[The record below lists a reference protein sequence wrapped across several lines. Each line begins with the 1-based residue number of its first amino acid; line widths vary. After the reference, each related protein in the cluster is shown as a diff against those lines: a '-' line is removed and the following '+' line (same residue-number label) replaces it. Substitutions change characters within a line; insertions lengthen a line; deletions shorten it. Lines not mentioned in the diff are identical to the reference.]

1 VGGLLSN
8 GGVGQLEIPQLV
20 RERASNNGAAGQR
33 WLADLPELV
42 AELAGRWQLELGEAF
57 TGGSASYVVAATD
70 ATGRACV
77 LKIGMPLD
85 MHERDDFARSVR
97 VHELAGGR
105 GCVALLDHDEAA
117 SAMLLERLGPNL
129 HALGLELPDVLDAIA
144 TTLSTFWRPVPDG
157 LDLPTMR
164 DQAEWLARYIETTWH
179 EVGRPGERAVIDR
192 ALALC
197 EAGAARF
204 DSGSAVLV
212 HGDAHGWNTL
222 AAGDGAY
229 KFVDPEGLCAER
241 EYDLSVA
248 MREYNGPLLVGDT
261 PRLVRE
267 RAEFLAERCGVDAQ
281 TVWDWGFVER
291 VSTGLANVRDF
302 DNDDGL
308 AFLEVARRSL

>member
-1 VGGLLSN
+1 MGP
-8 GGVGQLEIPQLV
+8 LEIPQLV
-20 RERASNNGAAGQR
+20 RERASNNGLAGRR
-33 WLADLPELV
+33 WLAGLPDLV
-42 AELAGRWQLELGEAF
+42 ADLAERWQLELAEAF

-97 VHELAGGR
+97 VHRLAGGR
-105 GCVALLDHDEAA
+105 GCVALLDHDEAV

-129 HALGLELPDVLDAIA
+129 HALGLGLTDVLDAIA
-144 TTLSTFWRPVPDG
+144 TTLSTFWRPVPDDV
-157 LDLPTMR
+157 DLPTMG
-164 DQAEWLARYIETTWH
+164 DQAEWLLRFIETTWD
-179 EVGRPGERAVIDR
+179 EVGRPVERAVVDR

-197 EAGAARF
+197 ETGAERF
-204 DSGSAVLV
+204 DPSRAVLV

-222 AAGDGAY
+222 ATGDGTF
-229 KFVDPEGLCAER
+229 KFVDPEGLCADR

-248 MREYNGPLLVGDT
+248 MREYNGPLLAGDT

-267 RAEFLAERCGVDAQ
+267 RAEFLADRCGVDPQA
-281 TVWDWGFVER
+281 VWEWGFVER
-291 VSTGLANVRDF
+291 VSTGLANIRDF

-308 AFLEVARRSL
+308 AFLEVARRCL